1 MKLIFIIFILF
12 SLAYGGQNLKE
23 VVLENGVKL
32 ILKET
37 KGRGIISGYIFV
49 KGGTHGEEKRGTT
62 NLMASLLTKGTETY
76 SSYEIA
82 STFEDWGG
90 FISSSAAD
98 DYVKISFATRPQ
110 GLDQALKVI
119 ESMLLEPSFKEENL
133 QVEKRRAL
141 SSIRSR
147 REDGFELAME
157 RLRLLTYRGTTYEVS
172 PLGKEEDVEKINRDD
187 LLKRWKELLKGKN
200 IVVAVVGDM
209 DLSQMEKKF
218 SEVFS
223 RLPSGEFRVSMQEV
237 SVDAEVLQKVQREN
251 SSQATV
257 LCAFQ
262 GAQPKGKD
270 FFAIRVLNSILGDG
284 MTSKLF
290 DELRERRGYAYATY
304 SMYPIRLY
312 SPRLFAYIGTSPEK
326 RESATRDLIQIVQ
339 DASITEEEV
348 ALAKRKIIG
357 GYLLDRQT
365 RGRQAFYL
373 GFWEIVGFGHKME
386 QDYVKHIEEVSLQD
400 VLKVREALKKGYH
413 CVVVEP

>member
-1 MKLIFIIFILF
+1 MKTILIIFL
-12 SLAYGGQNLKE
+12 LLGLVYGGQNLKE

-37 KGRGIISGYIFV
+37 KGRGIIAGSIFI
-49 KGGTHGEEKRGTT
+49 KGGTHGEGKRGTT
-62 NLMASLLTKGTETY
+62 NLMAVLLTKGTKTY

-82 STFEDWGG
+82 SAFEDWGG

-98 DYVKISFATRPQ
+98 DYVEISFATRPQ

-119 ESMLLEPSFKEENL
+119 ESILLEPSFKEENL

-141 SSIRSR
+141 SRIRSR

-157 RLRLLTYRGTTYEVS
+157 KLRLITYRGTTYEVS
-172 PLGKEEDVEKINRDD
+172 PLGTEEDLQKIGRED
-187 LLKRWKELLKGKN
+187 LLKRWEELLKGKN
-200 IVVAVVGDM
+200 VVVAVVGDV
-209 DLSQMEKKF
+209 DLVEMERKF

-223 RLPSGEFRVSMQEV
+223 RLPSGEFSFSTQELLV
-237 SVDAEVLQKVQREN
+237 EDSLIQKVQRDG
-251 SSQATV
+251 SQATV

-262 GAQPKGKD
+262 GVPPKGKD
-270 FFAIRVLNSILGDG
+270 FFAFRVLNSILGDG

-290 DELRERRGYAYATY
+290 DELREKRGYAYATY
-304 SMYPIRLY
+304 SMSPIRLY

-326 RESATRDLIQIVQ
+326 KESAIKDLIWVVQ
-339 DASITEEEV
+339 DANITEEDI

-373 GFWEIVGFGHKME
+373 GFWEIVGFGYKME

-400 VLKVREALKKGYH
+400 VLKVRDALKKGYH

>member
-1 MKLIFIIFILF
+1 MKTILIIFL
-12 SLAYGGQNLKE
+12 LLGLVYGGQNLKE

-37 KGRGIISGYIFV
+37 KGRGIIAGSIFI
-49 KGGTHGEEKRGTT
+49 KGGTHGEGKRGTT
-62 NLMASLLTKGTETY
+62 NLMAVLLTKGTKTY

-82 STFEDWGG
+82 SAFEDWGG

-98 DYVKISFATRPQ
+98 DYVEISFATRPQ

-119 ESMLLEPSFKEENL
+119 ESILLEPSFKEENL

-141 SSIRSR
+141 SRIRSR

-157 RLRLLTYRGTTYEVS
+157 KLRLITYKGTTYEVS
-172 PLGKEEDVEKINRDD
+172 PLGTEEDLQKIGRED
-187 LLKRWKELLKGKN
+187 LLKRWEELLKGKN
-200 IVVAVVGDM
+200 VVVAVVGDV
-209 DLSQMEKKF
+209 DLVEMERKF

-223 RLPSGEFRVSMQEV
+223 RLPSGEFSFSTQELLV
-237 SVDAEVLQKVQREN
+237 EDSLIQKVQRDG
-251 SSQATV
+251 SQATV

-262 GAQPKGKD
+262 GVPPKGKD
-270 FFAIRVLNSILGDG
+270 FFAFRVLNSILGDG

-290 DELRERRGYAYATY
+290 DELREKRGYAYATY
-304 SMYPIRLY
+304 SMSPIRLY

-326 RESATRDLIQIVQ
+326 KESAIKDLIWVVQ
-339 DASITEEEV
+339 DANITEEDI

-373 GFWEIVGFGHKME
+373 GFWEIVGFGYKME

-400 VLKVREALKKGYH
+400 VLKVRDALKKGYH

>member
-1 MKLIFIIFILF
+1 MKTILIIFL
-12 SLAYGGQNLKE
+12 LLGLVYGGQNLKE

-37 KGRGIISGYIFV
+37 KGRGIIAGSIFI
-49 KGGTHGEEKRGTT
+49 KGGTHGEGKRGTT
-62 NLMASLLTKGTETY
+62 NLMAVLLTKGTKTY

-82 STFEDWGG
+82 SAFEDWGG

-98 DYVKISFATRPQ
+98 DYVEISFATRPQ

-119 ESMLLEPSFKEENL
+119 ESMLLEPSFKEEDL

-141 SSIRSR
+141 SRIRSR

-157 RLRLLTYRGTTYEVS
+157 KLRLITYRGTTYEVS
-172 PLGKEEDVEKINRDD
+172 PLGTEEDLQKIGRED
-187 LLKRWKELLKGKN
+187 LLKRWEELLKGKN
-200 IVVAVVGDM
+200 VVVAVVGDV
-209 DLSQMEKKF
+209 DLVEMERKF

-223 RLPSGEFRVSMQEV
+223 RLPSGEFSFSTQELLV
-237 SVDAEVLQKVQREN
+237 EDSLIQKVQRDG
-251 SSQATV
+251 SQATV

-262 GAQPKGKD
+262 GVPPKGKD
-270 FFAIRVLNSILGDG
+270 FFAFRVLNSILGDG

-290 DELRERRGYAYATY
+290 DELREKRGYAYATY
-304 SMYPIRLY
+304 SMSPIRLY

-326 RESATRDLIQIVQ
+326 KESAIKDLIWVVQ
-339 DASITEEEV
+339 DANITEEDI

-373 GFWEIVGFGHKME
+373 GFWEIVGFGYKME

-400 VLKVREALKKGYH
+400 VLKVRDALKKGYH

>member
-62 NLMASLLTKGTETY
+62 NLMASLLTKGTKTY

-98 DYVKISFATRPQ
+98 DYVEISFATRPQ

-119 ESMLLEPSFKEENL
+119 ESMLLEPSFKEEDL

-141 SSIRSR
+141 SRIRSR

-157 RLRLLTYRGTTYEVS
+157 KLRLITYRGTTYEVS
-172 PLGKEEDVEKINRDD
+172 PLGTEEDLQKIGRED
-187 LLKRWKELLKGKN
+187 LLKRWEELLKGKN
-200 IVVAVVGDM
+200 VVVAVVGDV
-209 DLSQMEKKF
+209 DLVEMERKF

-223 RLPSGEFRVSMQEV
+223 RLPSGEFSFSTQELLV
-237 SVDAEVLQKVQREN
+237 EDSLIQKVQRDG
-251 SSQATV
+251 SQATV

-262 GAQPKGKD
+262 GVPPKGKD
-270 FFAIRVLNSILGDG
+270 FFAFRVLNSILGDG

-290 DELRERRGYAYATY
+290 DELREKRGYAYATY
-304 SMYPIRLY
+304 SMSPIRLY

-326 RESATRDLIQIVQ
+326 KESAIKDLIWVVQ
-339 DASITEEEV
+339 DANITEEDI

-373 GFWEIVGFGHKME
+373 GFWEIVGFGYKME

-400 VLKVREALKKGYH
+400 VLKVRDALKKGYH

>member
-1 MKLIFIIFILF
+1 MKTILIIFL
-12 SLAYGGQNLKE
+12 LLGLVYGGQNLKE

-37 KGRGIISGYIFV
+37 KGRGIIAGSIFI
-49 KGGTHGEEKRGTT
+49 KGGTHGEGKRGTT
-62 NLMASLLTKGTETY
+62 NLMAVLLTKGTKTY

-82 STFEDWGG
+82 SAFEDWGG

-98 DYVKISFATRPQ
+98 DYVEISFATRPQ

-119 ESMLLEPSFKEENL
+119 ESILLEPSFKEENL
-133 QVEKRRAL
+133 QVEKRRTL
-141 SSIRSR
+141 SRIRSR

-157 RLRLLTYRGTTYEVS
+157 KLRLITYRGTTYEVS
-172 PLGKEEDVEKINRDD
+172 PLGTEEDLQKIGRED
-187 LLKRWKELLKGKN
+187 LLKRWEELLKGKN
-200 IVVAVVGDM
+200 VVVAVVGDV
-209 DLSQMEKKF
+209 DLVEMERKF

-223 RLPSGEFRVSMQEV
+223 RLPSGEFSFSTQELLV
-237 SVDAEVLQKVQREN
+237 EDSLIQKVQRDG
-251 SSQATV
+251 SQATV

-262 GAQPKGKD
+262 GVPPKGKD
-270 FFAIRVLNSILGDG
+270 FFAFRVLNSILGDG

-290 DELRERRGYAYATY
+290 DELREKRGYAYATY
-304 SMYPIRLY
+304 SMSPIRLY

-326 RESATRDLIQIVQ
+326 KESAIKDLIWVVQ
-339 DASITEEEV
+339 DANITEEDI

-373 GFWEIVGFGHKME
+373 GFWEIVGFGYKME

-400 VLKVREALKKGYH
+400 VLKVRDALKKGYH

>member
-1 MKLIFIIFILF
+1 MKTILIIFL
-12 SLAYGGQNLKE
+12 LLGLVYGGQNLKE

-37 KGRGIISGYIFV
+37 KGRGIIAGSIFI
-49 KGGTHGEEKRGTT
+49 KGGTHGEGKRGTT
-62 NLMASLLTKGTETY
+62 NLMAVLLTKGTKTY

-82 STFEDWGG
+82 SAFEDWGG

-98 DYVKISFATRPQ
+98 DYVEISFATRPQ

-141 SSIRSR
+141 SRIRSR

-157 RLRLLTYRGTTYEVS
+157 KLRLITYRGTTYEVS
-172 PLGKEEDVEKINRDD
+172 PLGTEEDLQKIGRED
-187 LLKRWKELLKGKN
+187 LLKRWEELLKGKN
-200 IVVAVVGDM
+200 VVVAVVGDV
-209 DLSQMEKKF
+209 DLVEMERKF

-223 RLPSGEFRVSMQEV
+223 RLPSGEFSFSTQELLV
-237 SVDAEVLQKVQREN
+237 EDSLIQKVQRDG
-251 SSQATV
+251 SQATV

-262 GAQPKGKD
+262 GVPPKGKD
-270 FFAIRVLNSILGDG
+270 FFAFRVLNSILGDG

-290 DELRERRGYAYATY
+290 DELREKRGYAYATY
-304 SMYPIRLY
+304 SMSPIRLY

-326 RESATRDLIQIVQ
+326 KESAIKDLIWVVQ
-339 DASITEEEV
+339 DANITEEDI

-373 GFWEIVGFGHKME
+373 GFWEIVGFGYKME

-400 VLKVREALKKGYH
+400 VLKVRDALKKGYH

>member
-1 MKLIFIIFILF
+1 MKTILIIFLLF
-12 SLAYGGQNLKE
+12 GLVYGGQNLKE

-37 KGRGIISGYIFV
+37 KGRGIIAGSIFI
-49 KGGTHGEEKRGTT
+49 KGGTHGEGKRGTT
-62 NLMASLLTKGTETY
+62 NLMAVLLTKGTKTY

-82 STFEDWGG
+82 SAFEDWGG

-98 DYVKISFATRPQ
+98 DYVEISFATRPQ

-119 ESMLLEPSFKEENL
+119 ESMLLEPSFKEEDL

-141 SSIRSR
+141 SRIRSR

-157 RLRLLTYRGTTYEVS
+157 KLRLITYRGTTYEVS
-172 PLGKEEDVEKINRDD
+172 PLGTEEDLQKIGRED
-187 LLKRWKELLKGKN
+187 LLKRWEELLKGKN
-200 IVVAVVGDM
+200 VVVAVVGDV
-209 DLSQMEKKF
+209 DLVEMERKF

-223 RLPSGEFRVSMQEV
+223 RLPSGEFSFSTQELLV
-237 SVDAEVLQKVQREN
+237 EDSLIQKVQRDG
-251 SSQATV
+251 SQATV

-262 GAQPKGKD
+262 GVPPKGKD
-270 FFAIRVLNSILGDG
+270 FFAFRVLNSILGDG

-290 DELRERRGYAYATY
+290 DELREKRGYAYATY
-304 SMYPIRLY
+304 SMSPIRLY

-326 RESATRDLIQIVQ
+326 KESAIKDLIWVVQ
-339 DASITEEEV
+339 DANITEEDI

-373 GFWEIVGFGHKME
+373 GFWEIVGFGYKME

-400 VLKVREALKKGYH
+400 VLKVRDALKKGYH

>member
-1 MKLIFIIFILF
+1 MKTILIIFL
-12 SLAYGGQNLKE
+12 LLGLVYGGQNLKE

-37 KGRGIISGYIFV
+37 KGRGIIAGSIFI
-49 KGGTHGEEKRGTT
+49 KGGTHGEGKRGTT
-62 NLMASLLTKGTETY
+62 NLMAVLLTKGTKTY

-82 STFEDWGG
+82 SAFEDWGG

-98 DYVKISFATRPQ
+98 DYVEISFATRPQ

-141 SSIRSR
+141 SRIRSR

-157 RLRLLTYRGTTYEVS
+157 KLRLITYRGTTYEVS
-172 PLGKEEDVEKINRDD
+172 PLGTEEDLQKIGRED
-187 LLKRWKELLKGKN
+187 LLKRWEELLKGKN
-200 IVVAVVGDM
+200 VVVAVVGDV
-209 DLSQMEKKF
+209 DLVEMERKF

-223 RLPSGEFRVSMQEV
+223 RLPSGEFSFSTQELLV
-237 SVDAEVLQKVQREN
+237 EDSLIQKVQRDG
-251 SSQATV
+251 SQATV

-262 GAQPKGKD
+262 GVPPKGKD
-270 FFAIRVLNSILGDG
+270 FFAFRVLNSILGDG

-290 DELRERRGYAYATY
+290 DELREKRGYAYATY
-304 SMYPIRLY
+304 SMSPIRLY

-326 RESATRDLIQIVQ
+326 KESAIKDLIWVVQ
-339 DASITEEEV
+339 DANITEEDI

-373 GFWEIVGFGHKME
+373 GFWEIVGFGYKME

-400 VLKVREALKKGYH
+400 VLKVRDALKKGYH
-413 CVVVEP
+413 CVVVGP